1 MNKIVCFVAIAA
13 AIAGASGASA
23 ESIAT
28 GQIVITEGHTNPAC
42 RTVWLKQ
49 ADGSIATFRMPN
61 TGVED
66 GIMAVTR
73 TALTTALTVAIHY
86 TPGAGSGCGTEPAIA
101 YIDIKQ
107 PAY

>member
-1 MNKIVCFVAIAA
+1 MNKLACIVSIAT
-13 AIAGASGASA
+13 AIAGASGGSA

-28 GQIVITEGHTNPAC
+28 GQIVVTKGHMSLAC
-42 RTVWLKQ
+42 RQVWLKQ

-66 GIMAVTR
+66 GIMAVPL
-73 TALTTALTVAIHY
+73 TALTKALTVAIHY
-86 TPGAGSGCGTEPAIA
+86 TPGTGSSCGTEPAIA

-107 PAY
+107 PGY